1 MIEEQ
6 GITSTVSGTE
16 TVSLPITFSNANYNL
31 QVEVAET
38 NSSTSLA
45 SGQFWQNNIYAVTVD
60 SFNLTKL
67 AHNNGS
73 GNNYSTT
80 ARRWRTVG
88 Y

>member
-6 GITSTVSGTE
+6 GITSTASGIE

-38 NSSTSLA
+38 NSSSSLT
-45 SGQFWQNNIYAVTVD
+45 SGQFWQNNIYAVTVN
-60 SFNLTKL
+60 SFVLAKL
-67 AHNNGS
+67 FHNNGS